1 VLDDT
6 QLYGKGIADV
16 FASVSQR
23 FGVRLLGRDGID
35 GKATDYR
42 AIATKIRALRPDVI
56 YYGGITQNNAGKLIK
71 DIRSAGITA
80 DFIGP
85 DGILEQAFLD
95 DGGEDAEGVYAS
107 FGGVPPTAYEGATL
121 EWSARY
127 KAFAGGEPEPYAVY
141 GYEAAK
147 VALAA
152 IERAGVKDRDA
163 IRQAVFATTDY
174 AGILGTW
181 SFDQYGD
188 TSLTRMSVSKASPS
202 SGKLAWILQE
212 VLTAPS
218 L

>member
-1 VLDDT
+1 
-6 QLYGKGIADV
+6 
-16 FASVSQR
+16 
-23 FGVRLLGRDGID
+23 
-35 GKATDYR
+35 
-42 AIATKIRALRPDVI
+42 
-56 YYGGITQNNAGKLIK
+56 
-71 DIRSAGITA
+71 
-80 DFIGP
+80 
-85 DGILEQAFLD
+85 
-95 DGGEDAEGVYAS
+95 
-107 FGGVPPTAYEGATL
+107 VPPTAYEGATL
-121 EWSARY
+121 EWAARY